1 MRQIKQKSKL
11 YACEIEVLY
20 WAAQG
25 KTSYE
30 TSLILG
36 LTQHTVNSY
45 RKNAI
50 FKLEA
55 SNVVHAVYK
64 AYFEGII
71 V

>member
-1 MRQIKQKSKL
+1 MRKIKQKSKL

-20 WAAQG
+20 WTAQG

-55 SNVVHAVYK
+55 NNVVHAVYK